1 MWLNDTERTVSVS
14 NSMENDILINAL
26 PSAHVDGQ
34 FTSMVKQIRTET
46 IQDDLE
52 YETESTNTSYRTKDF
67 TSQASSPQ
75 STLNSTVSPG
85 SPTPAERQSP
95 PQPPSAAMSS
105 APQAT
110 TLMEYTLPSDNI
122 CHVAP
127 CRAKKFN
134 SIDDLR
140 AHDYEAHRYRCQKG
154 CQDVGYPSLRDL
166 GSRHYGPVHGVG
178 QAPYVCG
185 RCGKSDPRQDNHT
198 RHLERV
204 RPCRAKPVIQQ
215 YTCGRCGDKTYE
227 KEKHLQ
233 HLRRRGCQP
242 TQK

>member
-1 MWLNDTERTVSVS
+1 MHTSHLTE
-14 NSMENDILINAL
+14 
-26 PSAHVDGQ
+26 H
-34 FTSMVKQIRTET
+34 FTPQT
-46 IQDDLE
+46 
-52 YETESTNTSYRTKDF
+52 
-67 TSQASSPQ
+67 SSPH
-75 STLNSTVSPG
+75 STPNSTASPG
-85 SPTPAERQSP
+85 SPTPTGRQPP

-105 APQAT
+105 APQDA
-110 TLMEYTLPSDNI
+110 TLMEDVLPSDTI

-127 CRAKKFN
+127 CRAKKLN

-140 AHDYEAHRYRCQKG
+140 AHEYKAHRYRCRKG

-166 GSRHYGPVHGVG
+166 DSRHYGPVHGVG
-178 QAPYVCG
+178 SAPYVCG

-204 RPCRAKPVIQQ
+204 TPCPAKPVAQQ